1 MKYRDP
7 LKQILAQTHSH
18 WDHDGTRPA
27 LRQAFKKAM
36 QCRTATLGAEVYASR
51 NQQRIVYHTCK
62 SRACPSCGYRAT
74 VQWQR
79 ERWAALPDG
88 SYKGLTF
95 TMPDVLW
102 RLFRDNQPLV
112 LASPIRRSPIGV
124 VDCDNEKVHSLDRLS
139 LAIAASPK
147 PPSKT
152 RFRLMGRR
160 CPRSL
165 PSVSCRPGTS

>member
-88 SYKGLTF
+88 TF
-95 TMPDVLW
+95 FGDSSATTSRWFW
-102 RLFRDNQPLV
+102 RLLSAARQ
-112 LASPIRRSPIGV
+112 LAWSI
-124 VDCDNEKVHSLDRLS
+124 
-139 LAIAASPK
+139 AIMRKFTPWIDSVWLLLLLPNLR
-147 PPSKT
+147 PS
-152 RFRLMGRR
+152 RVFA
-160 CPRSL
+160 
-165 PSVSCRPGTS
+165 